1 MIFLEMAKFQNDQ
14 TFNVLFRNG
23 VNRLGV
29 EPATASRFV
38 KDPVGGDYTVIR
50 IYNSRKI
57 IIQQN

>member
-38 KDPVGGDYTVIR
+38 KDPVGGDYTVITVE
-50 IYNSRKI
+50 
-57 IIQQN
+57 